1 MLQDVPHREILD
13 LSLIYY
19 VLLDA
24 SEKGTTAMLI
34 SDRHMDQW
42 KTTEKKYSGV
52 KRTGIQGG
60 CLWQSALQCSMP

>member
-42 KTTEKKYSGV
+42 KTTEKN
-52 KRTGIQGG
+52 T
-60 CLWQSALQCSMP
+60 LE